1 MSTSTLSAIL
11 SVGILTISVP
21 ILVLIVW
28 CVKMKAKVLP
38 ALTGAIIFLIFAC
51 ILEMFPHIFFLYM
64 DNPVSRIITATP
76 ILYALYAGLVAGLFE
91 ETGRFVAFRFLQKK
105 TSGKET
111 AITYG
116 IGHGGFESM
125 SVVGFG
131 FIQYFS
137 IALMI
142 HNGSINSLLSST
154 TGDELT
160 SLQSIVSLI
169 SSMTVGTCALT
180 VLERAYAF
188 IFHIALS
195 VIVYYAVQ
203 KPEKKWLFP
212 VAILLH
218 TGLDIF
224 AGLYQM
230 DVLPLIATEAIGII
244 YTGLV
249 TLWAH
254 HIYTTD
260 GDTNLFQKK
269 G

>member
-38 ALTGAIIFLIFAC
+38 ALTGAIIFLIFAR

-64 DNPVSRIITATP
+64 DTPVSRIITATP

-142 HNGSINSLLSST
+142 HNGSINALLSST
-154 TGDELT
+154 TGNELT

-244 YTGLV
+244 YTGVV
-249 TLWAH
+249 TLWSH